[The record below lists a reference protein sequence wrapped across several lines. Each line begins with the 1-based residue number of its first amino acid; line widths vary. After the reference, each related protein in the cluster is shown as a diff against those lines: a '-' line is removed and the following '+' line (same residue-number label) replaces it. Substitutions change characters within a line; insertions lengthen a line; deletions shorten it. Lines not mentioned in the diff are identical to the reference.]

1 MTSFGD
7 ALRSDIEPASG
18 GWRAES
24 STVRRKVS
32 ALVRDSRN
40 FWIGIASNGEVG
52 VESRWNQKYKGLGMH
67 SIAIVYQTSSD
78 SFRKAI
84 EEDLIDFFQDLC
96 DNKIGGGGGP
106 SGTPPYV
113 VYVAWR

>member
-1 MTSFGD
+1 
-7 ALRSDIEPASG
+7 
-18 GWRAES
+18 
-24 STVRRKVS
+24 VRRKVS

-96 DNKIGGGGGP
+96 DNKIGGGGGG